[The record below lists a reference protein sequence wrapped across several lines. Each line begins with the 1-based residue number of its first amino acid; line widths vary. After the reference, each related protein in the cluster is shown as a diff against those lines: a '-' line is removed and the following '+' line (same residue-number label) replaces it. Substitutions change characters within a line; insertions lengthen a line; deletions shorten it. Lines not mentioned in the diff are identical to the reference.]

1 MPGESILIVE
11 DEKATGW
18 ALAQTLKEDG
28 YEATVVGSSE
38 DALKHLSKRNCHL
51 LVTDV
56 RLPGMNGVDL
66 VKALR
71 KAPPSPPA
79 IVITAYGT
87 QELKE
92 KAAKAGADA
101 WFVKP
106 FNVRELKQKIAAL
119 LESST
124 LARGR

>member
-28 YEATVVGSSE
+28 YETIVVGSSE
-38 DALKHLSKRNCHL
+38 DALKHLSKKACDL

-71 KAPPSPPA
+71 KDPPSPPA
-79 IVITAYGT
+79 IVITAYAT
-87 QELKE
+87 QELRD

-106 FNVRELKQKIAAL
+106 FNVRQLKQKIAAL
-119 LESST
+119 LESRTFSK
-124 LARGR
+124 GR